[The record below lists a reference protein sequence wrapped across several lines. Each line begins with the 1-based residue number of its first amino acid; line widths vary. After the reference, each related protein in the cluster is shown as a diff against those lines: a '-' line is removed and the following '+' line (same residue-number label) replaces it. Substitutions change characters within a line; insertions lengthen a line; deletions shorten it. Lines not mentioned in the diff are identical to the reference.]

1 MDRFDAMQMFVRA
14 IEKGSFSAVAK
25 ERGIGQP
32 AVSKQISALED
43 ELGTELIHRTS
54 RSITLTEAG
63 RDFYDSALHILDD
76 FENATSRIGRGQT
89 APKGFIRVTVP
100 PTFARLHMVSK
111 LPAFFAAYPDM
122 AVEMAA
128 SESPTTIVEDGFDLA
143 IHSGDLPDSTL
154 VARRFAQTM
163 IILVATPQYLTRYGA
178 PESPEELDRFRSVVY
193 VERGSVQP
201 WSFGSGQDAKR
212 VIPTGV
218 FRTSDIEQ
226 MRMGVLEHLGI
237 AQAPAWLFAA
247 ELREG
252 AVIRLLTAFER
263 TVPILA
269 VRPASRRL
277 STKVRIFIEHL
288 EKTFAVCPQF
298 NPRGAPNGET
308 TRQKKERLTLQ
319 LESRRGQAIEASPQQ
334 AVNEYYDRHDQRRS
348 QQHVEPPRIAG
359 AADGARETRYRN
371 NPSLEIKIFRRTPLL
386 NGHKRV

>member
-1 MDRFDAMQMFVRA
+1 VRVDKFDAMQIFVRLV
-14 IEKGSFSAVAK
+14 EKGSFSAVAK

-32 AVSKQISALED
+32 AVSKQISALES

-54 RSITLTEAG
+54 RTFALTEPG
-63 RDFYDSALHILDD
+63 RDFYESALRILDD
-76 FENATSRIGRGQT
+76 LENATSRIGRGQT
-89 APKGFIRVTVP
+89 APKGLIRVTVP
-100 PTFARLHMVSK
+100 PTFARLHMVSR

-122 AVEMAA
+122 AIEMAA
-128 SESPTTIVEDGFDLA
+128 SEGPTKIIEDGFDLA

-154 VARRFAQTM
+154 VARRFAQTT
-163 IILVATPQYLTRYGA
+163 IVLVATTQYLTRYGA
-178 PESPEELDRFRSVVY
+178 PESPGDLDRFRAVVF

-201 WSFGSGQDAKR
+201 WNFGSGMDATR
-212 VIPTGV
+212 VIPTGI

-252 AVIRLLTAFER
+252 TVVRLLTPLER

-288 EKTFAVCPQF
+288 EKTFALCSQF
-298 NPRGAPNGET
+298 NPR
-308 TRQKKERLTLQ
+308 
-319 LESRRGQAIEASPQQ
+319 
-334 AVNEYYDRHDQRRS
+334 
-348 QQHVEPPRIAG
+348 
-359 AADGARETRYRN
+359 
-371 NPSLEIKIFRRTPLL
+371 PS
-386 NGHKRV
+386 

>member
-1 MDRFDAMQMFVRA
+1 MDRLDAMQVFVRV

-32 AVSKQISALED
+32 AISKQISALED

-54 RSITLTEAG
+54 RSIALTEPG
-63 RDFYDSALHILDD
+63 REFYESALRILDD

-89 APKGFIRVTVP
+89 APKGLIRVTVP

-122 AVEMAA
+122 AIEMST
-128 SESPTTIVEDGFDLA
+128 SESPTTIIDDGFDLA

-154 VARRFAQTM
+154 VARKLGQTM
-163 IILVATPQYLTRYGA
+163 IVLVATPQYLARFGA
-178 PESPEELDRFRSVVY
+178 PAAPEDLNRFRSVVF
-193 VERGSVQP
+193 VERGSVQT
-201 WSFGSGQDAKR
+201 WSFGSGQDAKH

-252 AVIRLLTAFER
+252 TVVRLLTPLER

-269 VRPASRRL
+269 VRPASRRT
-277 STKVRIFIEHL
+277 SAKVRIFIEHL
-288 EKTFAVCPQF
+288 EKTFAQCFQF
-298 NPRGAPNGET
+298 NPR
-308 TRQKKERLTLQ
+308 
-319 LESRRGQAIEASPQQ
+319 
-334 AVNEYYDRHDQRRS
+334 
-348 QQHVEPPRIAG
+348 
-359 AADGARETRYRN
+359 
-371 NPSLEIKIFRRTPLL
+371 PS
-386 NGHKRV
+386 